1 MGIFDWL
8 FGKRSKESEVNDVS
22 IENRE
27 VKPKRTQA
35 TKREVT
41 VEESTVK
48 QNIKESEEKKDVE
61 GLIKALEDEQRGDY
75 DSYIQERE
83 KIIEE
88 LGMIGEPAV
97 QSLIR
102 ALEDKNKQ
110 VRSGAAW
117 ALGEIKDKRAVGPL
131 IRALEDDNNIVRVES
146 AHALGEIGDKIA
158 IEPLKSILLLWDS
171 MPPGLINEART
182 ALEKIK

>member
-1 MGIFDWL
+1 MGIFEWL

-22 IENRE
+22 IENSE
-27 VKPKRTQA
+27 EKPKRTQA

-41 VEESTVK
+41 KESTVK
-48 QNIKESEEKKDVE
+48 PNIEKSKEKKDVE
-61 GLIKALEDEQRGDY
+61 DLIKALEDEQSGDY
-75 DSYIQERE
+75 DSYIRERE

-88 LGMIGEPAV
+88 LGKIGEPAV
-97 QSLIR
+97 ESLIR

-131 IRALEDDNNIVRVES
+131 IRALEDDNNIVRSES
-146 AHALGEIGDKIA
+146 AHALGEIGDKRA
-158 IEPLKSILLLWDS
+158 IEPLKTILLLWES
-171 MPPGLINEART
+171 MPAGLIEEART
-182 ALEKIK
+182 ALDKLK